1 MTSFTVS
8 SHIHV
13 SLIIT
18 VMAMEKRLFFKY
30 HASKHAAQAP
40 LCGSF

>member
-30 HASKHAAQAP
+30 ASKHAAQAP